1 MTLEPELV
9 TTLMVALFGGGGLV
23 AFITA
28 ISTHTLGKSKQNVDR
43 FATLNEGFDNL
54 IVNFQGLVNDL
65 SSENQRLVLRIGD
78 LEATIGS
85 LQVKITL
92 LEDYIKT
99 NNLSVP
105 DWRKANDN

>member
-54 IVNFQGLVNDL
+54 IANFQGLVDKL
-65 SSENQRLVLRIGD
+65 SAENERLVLRISE
-78 LEATIGS
+78 LETNIGS

-99 NNLSVP
+99 NNLSIP
-105 DWRKANDN
+105 DWRKPDDH